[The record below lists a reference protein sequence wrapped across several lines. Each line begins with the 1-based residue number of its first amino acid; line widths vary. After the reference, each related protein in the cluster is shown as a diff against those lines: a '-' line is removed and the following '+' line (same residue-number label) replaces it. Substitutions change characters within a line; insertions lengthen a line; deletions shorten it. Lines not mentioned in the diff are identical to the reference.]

1 MAFFK
6 ISEPHKKI
14 KWIKSVDEQNGTL
27 EFQDERDNAYCRSSG
42 IIANSTKDYL
52 KFHFTEK
59 YPELKYLSVD
69 IEYY

>member
-1 MAFFK
+1 MAYFK
-6 ISEPHKKI
+6 ISEPNKAP

-27 EFQDERDNAYCRSSG
+27 EFQCERDSGYCRSSG

-69 IEYY
+69 TEYY

>member
-27 EFQDERDNAYCRSSG
+27 EFQYDRDNAYNRSSG

-52 KFHFTEK
+52 KFHFTER